1 MSAADASSTSL
12 VQLDKIVATLDR
24 LPPLCSNGFH
34 GIVDHMGG
42 FSASFAASASRASAI
57 RERHSVKG
65 KAQGLT
71 PLQNELTRI
80 HREVEASLKQMDT
93 LLGQTRAFIQT
104 TDELI
109 LWSLTLEQDAY
120 LPLMADQLSSQGSD
134 TLERQTQC
142 AIIDS
147 LMRQIRPLIHDLT
160 ASLQDASTLMQQL
173 SRRLVADMDLSSHR
187 LRALKS
193 RLKEVLGRMGGSIGA
208 IDQAC
213 QKIEGHAEA
222 NHGVLFNMMQTM
234 QYDDISVQRLAHVA
248 ETTRQARDRLAGAQ
262 GEANG
267 VRWFA
272 MVTRLSIEQ
281 LEETATD
288 LVTAVQAMHRHLTN
302 ITDLAE
308 AQKKTIFSARNV
320 SMEFQQDLA
329 EASYHLAAML
339 KLPILEDA
347 LLSDILKT
355 LSQTENILFM
365 AHKAMETLD
374 KTAGRLSG
382 LSKEVNTRGQSR
394 LETLAEA
401 IQELAR
407 RVHEE
412 GRQKSETLL
421 NAAETIQ
428 VINGE
433 FSEQAAPKI
442 MNAGVMLRRVPL
454 TIRRLE
460 MSNADLAT
468 IFSESLAETQATYN
482 QIMLLT
488 SDITFH
494 TVLRNTATQ
503 IIREL
508 QEIQYREAGE
518 YLATLVADCVPLAE
532 EFKGLWSLYTMESER
547 KIHAALLGGVDGVD
561 GEDAG
566 GGDDGFELF

>member
-1 MSAADASSTSL
+1 MSASETRSALA
-12 VQLDKIVATLDR
+12 QLDKIVATLDR
-24 LPPLCSNGFH
+24 MPRLCSSGFH
-34 GIVDHMGG
+34 AIVEHMGG

-65 KAQGLT
+65 KSQGLT

-80 HREVEASLKQMDT
+80 HREVDASLKQMDT

-120 LPLMADQLSSQGSD
+120 LPLMADQLLSQGSD
-134 TLERQTQC
+134 SLERQTQC

-160 ASLQDASTLMQQL
+160 ASLQESSTLMQQL

-187 LRALKS
+187 LRALKN
-193 RLKEVLGRMGGSIGA
+193 RLKEVLGRMGRSIGA

-234 QYDDISVQRLAHVA
+234 QYDDISVQRLAHVV
-248 ETTRQARDRLAGAQ
+248 ETTRQARDRLADAEGDAT
-262 GEANG
+262 GL
-267 VRWFA
+267 RWFA
-272 MVTRLSIEQ
+272 MVTRLSAEQ
-281 LEETATD
+281 LEESAND
-288 LVTAVQAMHRHLTN
+288 LVGAVQEMHRHLTG

-308 AQKKTIFSARNV
+308 SQKKTIFAARNV
-320 SMEFQQDLA
+320 SMEFQQDLS

-374 KTAGRLSG
+374 KTSGRLNG
-382 LSKEVNTRGQSR
+382 LAKEINTRGQSR

-407 RVHEE
+407 RVHDE
-412 GRQKSETLL
+412 GRQRAETLL
-421 NAAETIQ
+421 NAAEAIQ
-428 VINGE
+428 VINSD
-433 FSEQAAPKI
+433 FTEQVAPKI

-494 TVLRNTATQ
+494 TEIRASASR
-503 IIREL
+503 IIVEL
-508 QEIQYREAGE
+508 HEIQQREAGAF
-518 YLATLVADCVPLAE
+518 LPTLVDDCATMVE
-532 EFKGLWSLYTMESER
+532 DFQGLWALYTMESER
-547 KIHAALLGGVDGVD
+547 RVHAALLGR
-561 GEDAG
+561 
-566 GGDDGFELF
+566 GDDAADEEDGIELF